1 MRPIAASI
9 RWLAALLACAPILMF
24 STASATTVN
33 VLPGGQLT
41 LGNSYLQGSSLT
53 PSSAVTVNDLSGNM
67 AGSYTYA
74 NGWGGAQ
81 TAISA
86 SGVPTNTYG
95 FYDDF
100 VFTITGSSLDSI
112 TSTIN
117 LSSGS
122 VNTKIVNLD
131 AQLFNVSGNN
141 TLPAFTP
148 SGMVTD
154 PAGVTNFTLGPGVSG
169 TTVVLAPPGALAA
182 GTYVLQIRGWETGTA
197 GGSYS
202 GVLNVA
208 PVPLPA
214 SVWMLIA
221 ALGLMALQIRR
232 RRAQWAPIFPA

>member
-1 MRPIAASI
+1 MRPFAESI
-9 RWLAALLACAPILMF
+9 RWLAALLASAPILMS

-41 LGNSYLQGSSLT
+41 LGNSYLQGSSFT

-86 SGVPTNTYG
+86 SGVPANTYG
-95 FYDDF
+95 FYDDL

-122 VNTKIVNLD
+122 VNTKI
-131 AQLFNVSGNN
+131 
-141 TLPAFTP
+141 
-148 SGMVTD
+148 
-154 PAGVTNFTLGPGVSG
+154 
-169 TTVVLAPPGALAA
+169 
-182 GTYVLQIRGWETGTA
+182 
-197 GGSYS
+197 
-202 GVLNVA
+202 
-208 PVPLPA
+208 
-214 SVWMLIA
+214 
-221 ALGLMALQIRR
+221 
-232 RRAQWAPIFPA
+232 